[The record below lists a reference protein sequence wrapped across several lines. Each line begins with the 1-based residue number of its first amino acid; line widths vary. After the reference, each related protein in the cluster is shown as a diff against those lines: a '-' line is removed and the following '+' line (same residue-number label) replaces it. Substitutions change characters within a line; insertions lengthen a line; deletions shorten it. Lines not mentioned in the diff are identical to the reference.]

1 MIPQICG
8 IYTYKQTKTGRYIF
22 KIYRSAKK
30 SIQIDTTKQLQILR
44 KAEFYQFF
52 KICTDISKKKELI
65 ELTKQTY
72 DDEFINR
79 IFKQILKKR
88 FETQWTFLKKNYENI
103 YEIDYQ
109 WFYKNQI
116 DPSRIYK

>member
-1 MIPQICG
+1 MKNIKD
-8 IYTYKQTKTGRYIF
+8 YNLE
-22 KIYRSAKK
+22 
-30 SIQIDTTKQLQILR
+30 DL
-44 KAEFYQFF
+44 
-52 KICTDISKKKELI
+52 KKELI

-88 FETQWTFLKKNYENI
+88 FEAQWTFLKKNYENI

>member
-1 MIPQICG
+1 M
-8 IYTYKQTKTGRYIF
+8 YN
-22 KIYRSAKK
+22 
-30 SIQIDTTKQLQILR
+30 
-44 KAEFYQFF
+44 
-52 KICTDISKKKELI
+52 
-65 ELTKQTY
+65 
-72 DDEFINR
+72 DEFINR

-88 FETQWTFLKKNYENI
+88 FEPQWTFLKKNHEYI